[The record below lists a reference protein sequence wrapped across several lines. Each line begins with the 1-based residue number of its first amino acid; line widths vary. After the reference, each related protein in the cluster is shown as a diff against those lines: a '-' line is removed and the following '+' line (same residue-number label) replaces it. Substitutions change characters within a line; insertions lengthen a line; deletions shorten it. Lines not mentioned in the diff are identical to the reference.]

1 MIKMNLRLF
10 GKMEENASDNPH
22 FLREHSQ
29 ITLTVPQLMKEL
41 NISKNVAYD
50 LTREPNFPCFRLGRK
65 ILINRELLQ
74 EWLNRRCAPV
84 FQIIASECA
93 EKDG

>member
-1 MIKMNLRLF
+1 MIKMNLNLF
-10 GKMEENASDNPH
+10 GKIEEDTSDNPH

-29 ITLTVPQLMKEL
+29 MTLTVPQLMKEL

-74 EWLNRRCAPV
+74 EWLNRRCALA
-84 FQIIASECA
+84 F
-93 EKDG
+93 

>member
-65 ILINRELLQ
+65 MLINRELLK

-84 FQIIASECA
+84 F
-93 EKDG
+93 

>member
-50 LTREPNFPCFRLGRK
+50 LTREPNFPCFRLGRR
-65 ILINRELLQ
+65 ILMNRELLQ

-84 FQIIASECA
+84 F
-93 EKDG
+93 

>member
-1 MIKMNLRLF
+1 MIKTNLNLF
-10 GKMEENASDNPH
+10 GTMEEDASNNPH
-22 FLREHSQ
+22 LLREHFQ
-29 ITLTVPQLMKEL
+29 MTLTVPQLMKEL

-74 EWLNRRCAPV
+74 EWLNRRCALV
-84 FQIIASECA
+84 F
-93 EKDG
+93 

>member
-1 MIKMNLRLF
+1 MIKMDLNLF
-10 GKMEENASDNPH
+10 GKIEENAPNNPH
-22 FLREHSQ
+22 FLRE
-29 ITLTVPQLMKEL
+29 
-41 NISKNVAYD
+41 NVAYD

-84 FQIIASECA
+84 F
-93 EKDG
+93 

>member
-10 GKMEENASDNPH
+10 GKMEENATDNPH

-65 ILINRELLQ
+65 IL
-74 EWLNRRCAPV
+74 
-84 FQIIASECA
+84 
-93 EKDG
+93 

>member
-10 GKMEENASDNPH
+10 GKMEGNASDNPH

-84 FQIIASECA
+84 F
-93 EKDG
+93 

>member
-10 GKMEENASDNPH
+10 GKMEENSSDNPH

-65 ILINRELLQ
+65 IL
-74 EWLNRRCAPV
+74 
-84 FQIIASECA
+84 
-93 EKDG
+93 

>member
-1 MIKMNLRLF
+1 MIKTDLNLF
-10 GKMEENASDNPH
+10 GKLEENAPNNPH
-22 FLREHSQ
+22 LLREHSQ
-29 ITLTVPQLMKEL
+29 MTLTVPQLMKEL

-74 EWLNRRCAPV
+74 EWLNRRCALV
-84 FQIIASECA
+84 F
-93 EKDG
+93 